1 MDVFENKRVN
11 RKNGWIPESGRRVI
25 QLASLKKNGAVQ
37 GTPEVERRNVN
48 TRRPEVKRESV
59 FLAVRSN
66 VPHDGNERL
75 ARNGEAK
82 AAYAGGFDG
91 VRGYL
96 RRLSSERRPAA
107 VRDFRF

>member
-11 RKNGWIPESGRRVI
+11 RKNGWFPESGRRVI

-75 ARNGEAK
+75 APNGVAK

-107 VRDFRF
+107 ARDFRF

>member
-11 RKNGWIPESGRRVI
+11 RKNGWFPESGRRVI

-59 FLAVRSN
+59 FLAVAFN
-66 VPHDGNERL
+66 VPHAGNQRL
-75 ARNGEAK
+75 AGKGRRRKNGCRPRSK
-82 AAYAGGFDG
+82 WRPSLDG
-91 VRGYL
+91 
-96 RRLSSERRPAA
+96 
-107 VRDFRF
+107 